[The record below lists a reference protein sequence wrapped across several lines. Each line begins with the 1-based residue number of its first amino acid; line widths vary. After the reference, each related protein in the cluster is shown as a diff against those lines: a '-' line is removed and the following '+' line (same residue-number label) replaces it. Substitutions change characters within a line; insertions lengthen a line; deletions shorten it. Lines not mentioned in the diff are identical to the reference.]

1 MTPSVFLTGA
11 TGFIGSSFLK
21 ELLAAGPDGQII
33 LLVRSRRGETPAD
46 RIKRVLAELGPE
58 METAVRDRV
67 TIVEGDVTLENF
79 GLAGLRYA
87 DIAAHTTHIVHCAA
101 AVRFD
106 LPLDEAR
113 AVNLGGSERVLAL
126 ARACRDLCRLDY
138 VGTAYVA
145 GTRTGIV
152 KEDDLDLGQ
161 AHNNT
166 YEQTKMESESLMRRA
181 MRDVPLTI
189 HRPSI
194 VICDSRT
201 GRISRYSAFH
211 RMLAMYCMGRLTALP
226 GQPSTL
232 MDIVPVDY
240 VAGAIHAISQDP
252 ASLGK
257 CFHLTAGPDNLTPLQ
272 EICDLAEHHF
282 GRPRLQI
289 VPPETFEASTR
300 GLDASLSEEDRD
312 LLEEIR
318 IYRPYLA
325 GRLEFDNSNTRSA
338 LGPKAQAPPLRGYFG
353 AMARCIIKSYSD
365 T

>member
-1 MTPSVFLTGA
+1 MTSSVFLTGA
-11 TGFIGSSFLK
+11 TGFIGSSFLE
-21 ELLAAGPDGQII
+21 ELLAAQPDARIT
-33 LLVRSRRGETPAD
+33 LLVRCRKSESPPD
-46 RIKRVLAELGPE
+46 RMKRVLAELGPDVE
-58 METAVRDRV
+58 AAFHDRA
-67 TIVEGDVTLENF
+67 TIVEGDVTLEDF
-79 GLAGLRYA
+79 GLTGSQYS
-87 DIAAHTTHIVHCAA
+87 DIARSTTHIVHCAA

-113 AVNLGGSERVLAL
+113 AINLGGSQRVLAL
-126 ARACRDLCRLDY
+126 ARACRSLSRLDY

-145 GTRTGIV
+145 GTRTGPV

-161 AHNNT
+161 AHHNT

-181 MRDVPLTI
+181 MREVPLAI

-211 RMLAMYCMGRLTALP
+211 RMLAMYYMGGLTALP

-240 VAGAIHAISQDP
+240 VARAIHAISRDA

-257 CFHLTAGPDNLTPLQ
+257 CFHLTAGPGRLTSLE
-272 EICDLAEHHF
+272 EICDLAERHF

-289 VPPETFEASTR
+289 VPPEAFEASVR
-300 GLDASLSEEDRD
+300 RLEASLSEEERD

-318 IYRPYLA
+318 IYQPYLA
-325 GRLEFDNSNTRSA
+325 GRLEFDNSNTRSV
-338 LGPKAQAPPLRGYFG
+338 LGAGAQAPPLRDYFA
-353 AMARCIIKSYSD
+353 AMASYVIRSC
-365 T
+365 TNR